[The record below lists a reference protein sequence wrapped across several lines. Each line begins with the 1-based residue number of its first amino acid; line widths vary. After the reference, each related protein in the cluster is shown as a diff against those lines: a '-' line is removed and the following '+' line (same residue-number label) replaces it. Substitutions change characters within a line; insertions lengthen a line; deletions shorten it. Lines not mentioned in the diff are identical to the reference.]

1 MHLSF
6 MRYANDIDEIK
17 NKRFSS
23 EFEEAKIIVAG
34 SCRWI
39 TDTSVRFMGFIFIQ
53 WFYLALKNKN
63 TY

>member
-23 EFEEAKIIVAG
+23 EFEEAKI
-34 SCRWI
+34 
-39 TDTSVRFMGFIFIQ
+39 M
-53 WFYLALKNKN
+53 N
-63 TY
+63 